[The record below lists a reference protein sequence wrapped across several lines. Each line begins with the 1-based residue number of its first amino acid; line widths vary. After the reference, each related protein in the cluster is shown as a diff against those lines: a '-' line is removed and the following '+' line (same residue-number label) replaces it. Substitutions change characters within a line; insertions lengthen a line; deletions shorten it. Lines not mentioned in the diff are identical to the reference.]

1 MSGFQQHLDLRWTLA
16 ILVASMLAA
25 LLLLWKSRR
34 DRLRQ
39 ARSVQELAAR
49 NDILSRRERLLGEL
63 LDTTTAAICFIG
75 TDGMIKQA
83 NRRMAEMFRGRVEE
97 LVGSAYANLAA
108 PGEREMVQRRLD
120 AYVADPSLAVDVERI
135 FWRLDQTQFLGH
147 VTGNRLNDES
157 GRERGLVAVIE
168 DVTARRRTEQALKD
182 SESRYRRFAE
192 ELPLGIVITQES
204 RVKYVNPATAKMIG
218 YPVAEI
224 LGEPFLTFVADA
236 DRAWVMD
243 LHQRRMRGEP
253 VTPAYT
259 VGMVRKDGEIRQ
271 WRLSSSTIEW
281 DGRPS
286 ALAIVVDI
294 TERMQME
301 EKAARSEALLN
312 SHFESNQLGI
322 AFTSSDKTWLK
333 ANRRMSTMLGYT
345 ADELRPLTWTDLTH
359 PDDLQASLAQ
369 FARILSGEID
379 QYTIEKRFVH
389 KDGSPVHV
397 NMDISC
403 YRKLDGSIDYVMAS
417 IQDITSRKVNEAKIV
432 ATQERL
438 EAALNAIPDLL
449 FEVDEDGRIHDY
461 RAHRAD
467 LLAVPPA
474 EFLGKCFSD
483 VLPGEAAAVCQSAI
497 GEASLS
503 GWSVGGTYALALPQG
518 EHWFEL
524 SVARMFG
531 VDAPNR
537 RFILLARDITER
549 RRSEDALAKS
559 QAALRRIA
567 SEQQTILD
575 TDLVGIAKFRQRS
588 IVWANP
594 GFEKIFGYGPGAA
607 VGVPARRHYRS
618 EEAYVALGEAAYPLI
633 ERGEK
638 FAAQIE
644 QVRPDGRPIWLE
656 LSGAMLDREKG
667 ESLWA
672 FVDVTARKR
681 QEGQL
686 LAAKEAAEAANLAK
700 TRFLAAASHDL
711 WQPIQAI
718 NLFHDALKKSGFNE
732 KQEHLSGK
740 LAESVRSLR
749 DILSALIEI
758 TRLDSGAVRIEQRR
772 VTTEELFYWI
782 DSVFSPL
789 ALAKNLRFKLH
800 FPVGGLAV
808 FTDVALLRSMLS
820 NLIGNA
826 IRYTDSG
833 GVLVGVRRRG
843 DRALVQVWDTGIGI
857 AKEDMDNIFEEYY
870 QVGNPER
877 DVSKGLG
884 LGLSIVRRLADLLQ
898 FELSFASRVG
908 SGTVFQF
915 YLPLAPSL
923 SSEPAAVE
931 QEDARKLP

>member
-1 MSGFQQHLDLRWTLA
+1 MSGFHQELDLRWALVILA
-16 ILVASMLAA
+16 TALLAA
-25 LLLLWKSRR
+25 LLWLWKSRR

-39 ARSVQELAAR
+39 ARDMHELAALNEKLR
-49 NDILSRRERLLGEL
+49 RRERLLGEV
-63 LDTTTAAICFIG
+63 LDTTTAAICFVG
-75 TDGMIKQA
+75 TDGLIKQA
-83 NRRMAEMFRGRVEE
+83 NRRMAEMFRGSVDA
-97 LVGSAYANLAA
+97 LVGSDYADLAA
-108 PGEREMVQRRLD
+108 PAERQMVRQRLE
-120 AYVADPSLAVDVERI
+120 AYVADPSIAVDVERI
-135 FWRLDQTQFLGH
+135 FWRLDQTEFLGH

-157 GRERGLVAVIE
+157 GRERGLVVVIE
-168 DVTARRRTEQALKD
+168 DVTARRRTEQALQD

-192 ELPLGIVITQES
+192 ELPVGIVITQES
-204 RVKYVNPATAKMIG
+204 RVRYANPATAKMIG
-218 YPVAEI
+218 YPLLEI
-224 LGEPFLTFVADA
+224 IGEPFLTYVADA

-271 WRLSSSTIEW
+271 WRLSTSTIEW

-286 ALAIVVDI
+286 ALAIAVDI
-294 TERMQME
+294 TERTQME

-322 AFTSSDKTWLK
+322 AFTASDKTWLK
-333 ANRRMSTMLGYT
+333 VNRRMSTMLGYT

-359 PDDLQASLAQ
+359 PDDLQASLTQ
-369 FARILSGEID
+369 YARILSGEIE

-397 NMDISC
+397 NLDISC
-403 YRKLDGSIDYVMAS
+403 FRKLDGSIDYFMAS
-417 IQDITSRKVNEAKIV
+417 IQDITERKVNEAKIV

-449 FEVDEDGRIHDY
+449 FEVDEDGRIYDY
-461 RAHRAD
+461 RAQRAE
-467 LLAVPPA
+467 LLAAPPA
-474 EFLGKCFSD
+474 DFLGRCFSE
-483 VLPGEAAAVCQSAI
+483 VLPDDAAAACLSAI

-549 RRSEDALAKS
+549 RRSEDALAMS
-559 QAALRRIA
+559 QAALCRIA
-567 SEQQTILD
+567 GEQQTILD
-575 TDLVGIAKFRQRS
+575 TDLIGIAKFRQRT
-588 IVWANP
+588 IIWANP

-607 VGVPARRHYRS
+607 VGVAARRHYPS
-618 EEAYVALGEAAYPLI
+618 EEAYQALGDAAYPVI

-644 QVRPDGRPIWLE
+644 QVRADGRQIWLE
-656 LSGAMLDREKG
+656 LSGAMLDRDKG

-672 FVDVTARKR
+672 LVDVTARKR

-686 LAAKEAAEAANLAK
+686 LAAKEAAEAASLAK

-718 NLFHDALKKSGFNE
+718 NLFHDALKKSGLNE

-740 LAESVRSLR
+740 LAESVRLLR
-749 DILSALIEI
+749 DILNALIEI
-758 TRLDSGAVRIEQRR
+758 TRLDSGTVRIEQRR

-820 NLIGNA
+820 NLVSNA
-826 IRYTDSG
+826 IRYTENG
-833 GVLVGVRRRG
+833 GVLVGLRRRG

-923 SSEPAAVE
+923 SSEPAVVHGG
-931 QEDARKLP
+931 DAGKRP